1 MTVLD
6 LCSYLGLGATGAVTV
21 NLLLGMMMSLRYSP
35 TRRWPHRH
43 INLFWLHQ
51 WTAWAAVAL
60 TLTHPLVL
68 LFVRAPHFRVF
79 DIVLPIDSP
88 LQPKVNL
95 AGAAA
100 LYLVLLVFL
109 SSLLRLRIGRPIWR
123 NLHYLVFPAAVLLF
137 LHSILTDPNL
147 TNGHPDLLDG
157 GKVFIEICTLIS
169 FAAVAV
175 RWRLRGQGLRPR
187 RVAIPRQSAATAEET
202 QA

>member
-51 WTAWAAVAL
+51 WTAYAAVAL

-79 DIVLPIDSP
+79 DILLPIDSP

-157 GKVFIEICTLIS
+157 GKVFIEICALIS

-187 RVAIPRQSAATAEET
+187 RVPIPRQSAATAEET